1 MHMGVTDGTGKQVST
16 QDVNLISIIQ
26 LKAHGR
32 SDGQLADADSTG
44 ADNQSPDTIDGTGGD
59 EKDAGRGKVFHVRW
73 VVRGHWRQQ
82 AVGPNHSE
90 HKPVFIAPHV
100 RGPQGAPLKTTV
112 YQWGDES

>member
-1 MHMGVTDGTGKQVST
+1 MGATDGTGEQVST

-26 LKAHGR
+26 LKTHGQ
-32 SDGQLADADSTG
+32 SNGQPADADSTS
-44 ADNQSPDTIDGTGGD
+44 AANPSPDTTDRACGD
-59 EKDAGRGKVFHVRW
+59 KQDAGRGKVFHVRW

-112 YQWGDES
+112 YQWGDEH